1 MAKVSDRNAALL
13 LTAAVY
19 RLGHDAAEFN
29 LNRSSIHR
37 EVERIKRRQKIAENL
52 KKEFT
57 PTMPLIIHWDRKLM
71 EDMGSRETVDR
82 LPVSLFQSCQLE
94 QEKHRLKLF
103 MSRLCRGTFA
113 RRSRECALTVNSS
126 EMS

>member
-82 LPVSLFQSCQLE
+82 LPVSLFQGCQPE
-94 QEKHRLKLF
+94 QE
-103 MSRLCRGTFA
+103 SV
-113 RRSRECALTVNSS
+113 SVSVVS
-126 EMS
+126 